1 VFPPMYPTRVSRSPD
16 VGGGK
21 RRRKADSTP
30 QKQPAAKYAVLAV
43 GGAGSG
49 RLLPM
54 GVPGVL
60 EEEMDEPMRRVATGR
75 KRV

>member
-1 VFPPMYPTRVSRSPD
+1 MYPTRVSRRPD

-43 GGAGSG
+43 GGAGTE

-54 GVPGVL
+54 EVPGAL
-60 EEEMDEPMRRVATGR
+60 EEEEMDEPMRRVATGR
-75 KRV
+75 KRA